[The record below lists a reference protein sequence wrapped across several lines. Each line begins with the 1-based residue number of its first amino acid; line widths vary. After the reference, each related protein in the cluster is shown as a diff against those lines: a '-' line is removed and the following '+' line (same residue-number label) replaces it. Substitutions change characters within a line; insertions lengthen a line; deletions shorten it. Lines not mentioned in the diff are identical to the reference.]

1 MLGLTSH
8 GLASHPG
15 VERRSSN
22 NLNSF
27 TPQKLKWVLAEWVA
41 RLLYRL
47 YPLIFFYQN
56 WVLTSPSLRNQL
68 QLPVITRD
76 LRLRCFQQKL
86 FISLFICIC
95 YTSFYLFV
103 FVSSFSCTWKE
114 KCQRRGQHKT
124 HRKSKITNSKLISK
138 LKFAINLPSTF
149 WKLEHNVLVQVFSC
163 KLSSFGAS
171 MSIKHSIVTHL
182 RATSTRQTI
191 KKH

>member
-1 MLGLTSH
+1 MLTS
-8 GLASHPG
+8 L
-15 VERRSSN
+15 
-22 NLNSF
+22 
-27 TPQKLKWVLAEWVA
+27 
-41 RLLYRL
+41 
-47 YPLIFFYQN
+47 
-56 WVLTSPSLRNQL
+56 SLRNQL

-114 KCQRRGQHKT
+114 KYQRGSQHKT
-124 HRKSKITNSKLISK
+124 HRKSKITNSKLKSK

-171 MSIKHSIVTHL
+171 MSIKHSIVTHS

-191 KKH
+191 RNINSSLFDPFLACSATDCLIRAS